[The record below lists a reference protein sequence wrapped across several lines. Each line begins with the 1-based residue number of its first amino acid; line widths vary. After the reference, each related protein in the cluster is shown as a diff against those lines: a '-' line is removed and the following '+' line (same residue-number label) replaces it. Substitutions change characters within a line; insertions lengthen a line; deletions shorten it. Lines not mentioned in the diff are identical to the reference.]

1 MSTEKVY
8 TNSPTNTIHGKN
20 AQLSMR
26 LDTHI
31 SPGSRGRKEAC
42 NDTCQGLSPW
52 ADRDGGRSRKDDQD
66 RLVSKRRRDIFVV
79 TKLNSIF

>member
-1 MSTEKVY
+1 
-8 TNSPTNTIHGKN
+8 
-20 AQLSMR
+20 MR

-31 SPGSRGRKEAC
+31 SPGSRGHKEAC

-66 RLVSKRRRDIFVV
+66 RLVSKRRRDIFCCQDVE
-79 TKLNSIF
+79 